1 MDQSDMR
8 TTCARRLIPH
18 VRTVA
23 TVAVALSLLMSV
35 PARAQGRGPGREPL
49 PPVAA
54 DTGVSPAEIQ
64 RLFDAYVVM
73 QAQQSLQLTDE
84 QYPKF
89 LARMKALQT
98 ARQRGL
104 VERGRALQELRR
116 LSTAPQVDENQARA
130 ALKTLADI
138 DARTASD
145 VRDALNAVDQVLD
158 TRQQIRFR
166 LFEEQMERRKV
177 ELVMRARQ
185 ANRPRAPQQP

>member
-49 PPVAA
+49 PPGSA
-54 DTGVSPAEIQ
+54 DNGVSPAEIQ